1 MLTTVTTMQ
10 TTNTAADIRMKIDV
24 DGRCMDCMFRTFERL
39 MDRFQLN
46 ETDRQSFFQ
55 FYNVTMARGYGLT
68 MPQIHRELNREFF
81 RITRIVDPYVEEK
94 LKNNLIAMKI
104 YDDWR
109 LKVIKSDNPFQM
121 ALRLSIAANIMDY
134 GPNAEFDIQQTI
146 ERVMQS
152 QFAIDHSLELKA
164 RLKNAKR
171 VLYLGDNAGEIVFD
185 KLFIEMI
192 MHDNLTYVVR
202 GSAVLND
209 ATLQDAEQIGMD
221 QIADVI
227 SNGYDAASTVLKEC
241 SQEFLDLYQS
251 ADVIISKGQGNLE
264 GLIDENDPRLFF
276 LLMVKCDVVAE
287 MLQVPTGNFVV
298 YNSKL

>member
-10 TTNTAADIRMKIDV
+10 TTNTTADIRMKIDV

-109 LKVIKSDNPFQM
+109 LKVIKLDNPFQM
-121 ALRLSIAANIMDY
+121 ALRLSIAGNIMDY

-164 RLKNAKR
+164 RIKNAKR